1 MANDKNMIM
10 GSNMI
15 RHILYATDGSMA
27 ADRAGD
33 YAASIAMRFHA
44 KVTILHA
51 FLVMPVATANLT
63 VPSLNAYTLQKDA
76 EDLTEKTANRLR
88 NLGVQE
94 VETEVIV
101 GQPANVILGVAESIQ
116 PDMIILGARGLS
128 TWKGLLLGSVSTSV
142 AQRAEIPILIVK

>member
-1 MANDKNMIM
+1 
-10 GSNMI
+10 MI
-15 RHILYATDGSMA
+15 RHILFATDGSMA

-33 YAASIAMRFHA
+33 YVASIAMRFHA

-51 FLVMPVATANLT
+51 FLVMPVSMANLT
-63 VPSLNAYTLQKDA
+63 IPSVSAYTVQKDA
-76 EDLTEKTANRLR
+76 EDLAEKTADRLR

-94 VETEVIV
+94 VVTEVIA

-142 AQRAEIPILIVK
+142 VQRAEIPVLVVK

>member
-1 MANDKNMIM
+1 
-10 GSNMI
+10 
-15 RHILYATDGSMA
+15 MA

-33 YAASIAMRFHA
+33 YVASIAIRFHA

-51 FLVMPVATANLT
+51 FLVMPVSTANMP
-63 VPSLNAYTLQKDA
+63 VPPLNSYTLQKDA
-76 EDLTEKTANRLR
+76 EGLAEKTADRLR

-94 VETEVIV
+94 VESEVIV

-128 TWKGLLLGSVSTSV
+128 TWKGLLLGSVSSSIV
-142 AQRAEIPILIVK
+142 QRAEIPVLVVK